1 MDISAFGHPK
11 LGYGHLI
18 GLAESENILH
28 NYWGIHESPES
39 KRRMKTFR
47 FLTTLLLTFNLH
59 LALAQ
64 TPRTAEDYNNRGLE
78 RQSKGDL
85 DGAIEETAKQSP

>member
-1 MDISAFGHPK
+1 
-11 LGYGHLI
+11 
-18 GLAESENILH
+18 
-28 NYWGIHESPES
+28 
-39 KRRMKTFR
+39 MKTFR